1 VKGNSALELLFNPE
15 EGTMNLKSKILGF
28 VATAALALGI
38 GGSALADGAQQSV
51 TYSIN
56 SAGTLSVA
64 IIHASN
70 FSATN
75 FTLSASSPTN
85 SASYDFT
92 VTDMRGTGA
101 GWSVTVGASDFSD
114 GTHTVTGATMYSSN
128 NTHWATQLPG
138 GLSEIAP
145 TDSTSFKFTPASV
158 ATGVSALNSGANI
171 INSSRTLL
179 GSQAGVSA
187 VGAHPNGT
195 GAFSSEQALFLT
207 FPNAVAVGTY
217 TTTITLTLAGALP

>member
-1 VKGNSALELLFNPE
+1 
-15 EGTMNLKSKILGF
+15 MNLKGKIFGL
-28 VATAALALGI
+28 AAAALMTLGI
-38 GGSALADGAQQSV
+38 SGSAFAADAQQNV

-56 SAGTLSVA
+56 SVGTLSVA

-75 FTLSASSPTN
+75 FTLGASSPTN

-101 GWSVTVGASDFSD
+101 GWSVNVAASDFTD
-114 GTHTVTGATMYSSN
+114 GNGHTATDATMYSAN
-128 NTHWATQLPG
+128 NTFWASQLPT
-138 GLSEIAP
+138 GLSQIAP
-145 TDSTSFKFTPASV
+145 TAQTAFRFTPASV
-158 ATGVSALNSGANI
+158 STGVSAINSGANI

-179 GSQAGVSA
+179 GSTAGVST
-187 VGAHPNGT
+187 VGAQPNGT

-207 FPNAVAVGTY
+207 FPNAVAAGTY
-217 TTTITLTLAGALP
+217 TTTVTLTLGPAL